1 MNSAPLL
8 RFPATVQAALAVA
21 MGAGDGF
28 LKSIQALLA
37 AIRSCGRDATR
48 LLLVDPNLQN
58 ITHAGALATSAGLDI
73 VPCVSRAEDAVAQGI
88 GGTAPIIIQVDS
100 LATLAN
106 VLASAEAQE
115 RAVLAYILLLLP
127 NKTLLAIRMVFVP
140 GMDDAARHEA
150 AVVFGCLAR
159 YARRSGR
166 EAVLGANAV
175 SGHKLIEARLRH
187 WISTH
192 LAANLPKLVSGLDPT
207 SGTLE
212 VTLNGAR
219 TMSLFA
225 CHHPEGFW
233 TPDQLA
239 SEFLANP
246 PGPILRGEDVALV
259 EIGPEGIRFHFC
271 RVRGTDGQVAVSRGK
286 AVGGGTPAAASES
299 VLRAE
304 RLTVNDRN
312 PVAVTD

>member
-1 MNSAPLL
+1 MGDPEGDLGVHVL
-8 RFPATVQAALAVA
+8 RVS
-21 MGAGDGF
+21 GD
-28 LKSIQALLA
+28 
-37 AIRSCGRDATR
+37 
-48 LLLVDPNLQN
+48 
-58 ITHAGALATSAGLDI
+58 
-73 VPCVSRAEDAVAQGI
+73 E
-88 GGTAPIIIQVDS
+88 
-100 LATLAN
+100 
-106 VLASAEAQE
+106 SAEVRDGVVE
-115 RAVLAYILLLLP
+115 LP
-127 NKTLLAIRMVFVP
+127 EVAL
-140 GMDDAARHEA
+140 RHAE
-150 AVVFGCLAR
+150 VVENLRVRGSLGEEPEEDR
-159 YARRSGR
+159 DR